1 MLNPQVEISVSA
13 EWAQRQG
20 ADAVIVTGAGSGL
33 ETSMKDLENVK
44 SKVNIP
50 VVVGSGINKN
60 NIKEQLQVADA
71 LIIGTYL
78 RTDGK
83 MSEPIDAMKAE
94 EVMKA
99 AAC

>member
-1 MLNPQVEISVSA
+1 
-13 EWAQRQG
+13 
-20 ADAVIVTGAGSGL
+20 
-33 ETSMKDLENVK
+33 LENVK